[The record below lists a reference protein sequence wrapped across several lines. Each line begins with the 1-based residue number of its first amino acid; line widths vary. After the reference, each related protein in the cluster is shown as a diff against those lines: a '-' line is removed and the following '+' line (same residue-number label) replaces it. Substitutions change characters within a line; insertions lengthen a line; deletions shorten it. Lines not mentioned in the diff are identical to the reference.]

1 MKRLSIV
8 AIAFLITTGLS
19 GCGAIKATDK
29 ILPTDYTTVYR
40 DKYIAPPSTS
50 AAANYKI
57 SGSNRIVA
65 RIEGESVE
73 PQTAAAPPLANTAQ
87 IPTSSGFV
95 GQAPILVQ
103 PIEINTITAPALPA
117 VTPTVSQQQASYS
130 QLDQPIVLSRLSGTD
145 IRAIQRALM
154 DRGYRISSIDGVM
167 GPETGAAVRAFNRD
181 NGLVPNALTGR
192 SLQILGLSALL

>member
-40 DKYIAPPSTS
+40 DKYVAPPAKT
-50 AAANYKI
+50 AANYQI
-57 SGSNRIVA
+57 SKANRVVA

-73 PQTAAAPPLANTAQ
+73 QQPASAPPLANTAQ
-87 IPTSSGFV
+87 IPTAGGFG
-95 GQAPILVQ
+95 GQTPILVQ

-117 VTPTVSQQQASYS
+117 ASPTVSQQQATYS

-154 DRGYRISSIDGVM
+154 DRGYRITSIDGVM
-167 GPETGAAVRAFNRD
+167 GPQTGAAVRAFNRD

-192 SLQILGLSALL
+192 SLQLLGLSALL

>member
-1 MKRLSIV
+1 MKRLFILASAV
-8 AIAFLITTGLS
+8 AAASSLS

-40 DKYIAPPSTS
+40 DKYVAPPANTAASYNVS
-50 AAANYKI
+50 A
-57 SGSNRIVA
+57 SNRVVA
-65 RIEGESVE
+65 RIEGESV
-73 PQTAAAPPLANTAQ
+73 TAQPASPPPLANTAQ
-87 IPTSSGFV
+87 IPAGNAFGGNT
-95 GQAPILVQ
+95 PILVQ

-117 VTPTVSQQQASYS
+117 ASPNFASQQASLS
-130 QLDQPIVLSRLSGTD
+130 EMDQPIVLSRLSSTD

-154 DRGYRISSIDGVM
+154 DRGYRITSVDGVM

-192 SLQILGLSALL
+192 SLQLLGLSALL